1 MDTRKLSTIALEI
14 AEDWRT
20 VNFAAEPYL
29 TAMSELDS
37 IEDNYYLDDARSVVI
52 YFLSNSSTWRGDTAR
67 RIKAELK
74 GLL

>member
-37 IEDNYYLDDARSVVI
+37 IEDNYYLDDARSEVI